1 MASQVNGAHVRPFQE
16 AHQFCLNKPEIK
28 FTSEEFKD
36 RLVQNCIRAV
46 LREQVGVQ
54 RPESGS

>member
-1 MASQVNGAHVRPFQE
+1 LRPFQE
-16 AHQFCLNKPEIK
+16 AQQFCLNKPEIK

-46 LREQVGVQ
+46 LREQVHFLTDT
-54 RPESGS
+54 PKPGS